1 MKFDPGMFAPIARAD
16 YDPLFGDPQ
25 PAKPQT
31 PEQAELDD
39 AYLLF
44 ATAQGKRVLDD
55 LIFRYLAAPIFD
67 SARDAAKGYERN
79 GEANVVR
86 AIIERMERAMRNRE
100 TRA

>member
-1 MKFDPGMFAPIARAD
+1 MKFAPEYFAPQARAE

-25 PAKPQT
+25 PAQQQT

-44 ATAQGKRVLDD
+44 ATQQGKRVLDD
-55 LIFRYLAAPIFD
+55 LIYRYLAAPVFD

-86 AIIERMERAMRNRE
+86 DIIARLERAMRNRE
-100 TRA
+100 ART